1 MKKISVFMVVV
12 VLILGTMSGCSAAS
26 GTSDESL
33 IKIKEKGVLVLG
45 TSADYPPYEFHVEV
59 DGMDT
64 IVGFD
69 IEIAKSIAERIGVE
83 LEIIDMK
90 FEGLLPALNAGK
102 IDLVIAG
109 MTPTEERKQ
118 SVDFSTVYYK
128 EKQAVVVRADD
139 SGALQSIDG
148 FDGKSIGVQKAT
160 IQEELAAVEFT
171 ESTIKGLDKIPN
183 LILELKTGKIDAAIL
198 VSPAANAYVKANS
211 DLAVTAMEFDSEDGS
226 AIAVK
231 KNSGE
236 LLDIINLVLDELITS
251 GSLDQFIIEAVELS
265 DSLE

>member
-90 FEGLLPALNAGK
+90 VEGLLPALNAGK

-109 MTPTEERKQ
+109 MTPT
-118 SVDFSTVYYK
+118 
-128 EKQAVVVRADD
+128 
-139 SGALQSIDG
+139 
-148 FDGKSIGVQKAT
+148 
-160 IQEELAAVEFT
+160 
-171 ESTIKGLDKIPN
+171 
-183 LILELKTGKIDAAIL
+183 
-198 VSPAANAYVKANS
+198 
-211 DLAVTAMEFDSEDGS
+211 
-226 AIAVK
+226 
-231 KNSGE
+231 
-236 LLDIINLVLDELITS
+236 
-251 GSLDQFIIEAVELS
+251 
-265 DSLE
+265 